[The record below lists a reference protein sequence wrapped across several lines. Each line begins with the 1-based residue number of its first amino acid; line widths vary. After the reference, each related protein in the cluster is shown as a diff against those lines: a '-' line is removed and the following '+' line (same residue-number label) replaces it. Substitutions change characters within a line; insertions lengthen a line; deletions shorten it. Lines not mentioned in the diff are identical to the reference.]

1 MVPTTHL
8 LAFTITALVLIAIPG
23 PSVLFTVSRAIAL
36 GRVAGVA
43 TVAGNTVGAF
53 TQVVAV
59 AFGLGPLVERS
70 VALFT
75 VLKLAGAAY
84 LVYLGV
90 QAIRHRRSL
99 AEALGAEV
107 ERKTAVR
114 LVIDGFTVGVTNPKV
129 IVFFAAMLPQF
140 VDRHAGDVP
149 MQIIMLGA
157 IFAGIAL
164 ISDSAW
170 ALAAGTARAW
180 LASSPRR
187 LALIGGAGGLAM
199 IGIGTRLA
207 LAGRPTKPPT
217 GRTTP
222 RSDRRPS
229 GAGRGLG
236 VDAAVGA
243 GEGLAGAAPAKLDEL
258 GRDRDRGLL
267 RGPRAQVKPDR
278 RAQPGRARPRSG
290 RWRAAVRAD
299 RCASGASPSRRHSPP
314 GCAAPPRAP
323 ARRTSGRG

>member
-43 TVAGNTVGAF
+43 TVAGTTVGAF

-75 VLKLAGAAY
+75 VLKLGGACY

-90 QAIRHRRSL
+90 QAIRHRQSL

-114 LVIDGFTVGVTNPKV
+114 LVVDGFTVGVTNPKV

-140 VDRHAGDVP
+140 VDRQAGDVP

-207 LAGRPTKPPT
+207 FAGRP
-217 GRTTP
+217 
-222 RSDRRPS
+222 D
-229 GAGRGLG
+229 
-236 VDAAVGA
+236 
-243 GEGLAGAAPAKLDEL
+243 
-258 GRDRDRGLL
+258 
-267 RGPRAQVKPDR
+267 
-278 RAQPGRARPRSG
+278 
-290 RWRAAVRAD
+290 
-299 RCASGASPSRRHSPP
+299 
-314 GCAAPPRAP
+314 
-323 ARRTSGRG
+323 

>member
-1 MVPTTHL
+1 
-8 LAFTITALVLIAIPG
+8 
-23 PSVLFTVSRAIAL
+23 
-36 GRVAGVA
+36 VA

-90 QAIRHRRSL
+90 QAIRHRQSL

-114 LVIDGFTVGVTNPKV
+114 LVVDGFTVGVTNPKV

-140 VDRHAGDVP
+140 VDRQAGDVP
-149 MQIIMLGA
+149 MQIIALGA

-207 LAGRPTKPPT
+207 LAGRP
-217 GRTTP
+217 
-222 RSDRRPS
+222 D
-229 GAGRGLG
+229 
-236 VDAAVGA
+236 
-243 GEGLAGAAPAKLDEL
+243 
-258 GRDRDRGLL
+258 
-267 RGPRAQVKPDR
+267 
-278 RAQPGRARPRSG
+278 
-290 RWRAAVRAD
+290 
-299 RCASGASPSRRHSPP
+299 
-314 GCAAPPRAP
+314 
-323 ARRTSGRG
+323 